1 MTTFQQLESRPSLV
15 CNHFKSIIKLS
26 QWTLLV
32 IRWNYQIL
40 SAWMC
45 RMPQLRWPRSVER
58 MISFKRTRLP
68 SHSLALLPSLK
79 GTRVSWSSF
88 AVLTSSELPF
98 TPFVLLVKPSSA
110 QPCALLLFDWR
121 SFIGWWVWGIHFYWE
136 KTKVQ
141 LLVFDATA
149 APVTYNMCAKLAS
162 QTVCVCTNMWR
173 NDTRE
178 IGFMPGDHCCTHT
191 YTHRT
196 LQTVVPS
203 NDEASEGG
211 RRGSFFIDF
220 TDVAK

>member
-1 MTTFQQLESRPSLV
+1 MTTFQQLESRPSWHWYV
-15 CNHFKSIIKLS
+15 TISNPPSSCLS
-26 QWTLLV
+26 ELFRLYV
-32 IRWNYQIL
+32 GIL
-40 SAWMC
+40 SAWKC

-58 MISFKRTRLP
+58 MISLKRTRLP

-141 LLVFDATA
+141 ILVCDATA
-149 APVTYNMCAKLAS
+149 APVTYKMCATCT

-178 IGFMPGDHCCTHT
+178 IGFMPGEHCCTHIHT
-191 YTHRT
+191 PH
-196 LQTVVPS
+196 PS
-203 NDEASEGG
+203 DC
-211 RRGSFFIDF
+211 GS
-220 TDVAK
+220 V